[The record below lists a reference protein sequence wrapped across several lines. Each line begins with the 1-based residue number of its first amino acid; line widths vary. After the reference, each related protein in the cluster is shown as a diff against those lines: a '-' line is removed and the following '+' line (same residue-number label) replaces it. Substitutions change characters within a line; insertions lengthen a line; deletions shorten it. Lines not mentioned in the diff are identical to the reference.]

1 MPEIYCFYSTQ
12 GISPSCAGNFRR
24 FWLIKALWFICSYK
38 PFTSFG
44 FPICELWV

>member
-24 FWLIKALWFICSYK
+24 FWLC
-38 PFTSFG
+38 
-44 FPICELWV
+44 